1 MDPSR
6 PERITTSVASE
17 LSDQRAWSDAPPERR
32 RTERRQQVLRALVLG
47 SFYTRRRQPRRLGEQ
62 ALAAVDWHHPQW
74 LVTAILILAL
84 SSLDAL
90 LTLALL
96 ERGASEANPLMR
108 PLVLGSALPFTVVK
122 VGITAGGVVLLTL
135 LASIRVFGRLPTGV
149 LLYALLAGYGTL
161 IFYEVRLLGL
171 L

>member
-1 MDPSR
+1 MDPGTIR
-6 PERITTSVASE
+6 TTTTSVATE
-17 LSDQRAWSDAPPERR
+17 VSDQAAWMSAPERR
-32 RTERRQQVLRALVLG
+32 LADRRRQVLWALLVG
-47 SFYTRRRQPRRLGEQ
+47 SFYARRRQPRRSSEQ

-74 LVTAILILAL
+74 LATAILILAL
-84 SSLDAL
+84 CCADAL

-135 LASIRVFGRLPTGV
+135 LASLRVFGRLQAGV
-149 LLYALLAGYGTL
+149 LLYVLLGAYGALIL
-161 IFYEVRLLGL
+161 YEFRLLGL
-171 L
+171 I

>member
-1 MDPSR
+1 
-6 PERITTSVASE
+6 VATE
-17 LSDQRAWSDAPPERR
+17 LSDQAAWIGAPPERR
-32 RTERRQQVLRALVLG
+32 RAERRRHVLRALLLG
-47 SFYTRRRQPRRLGEQ
+47 SFYARRRQPRRLGEQ

-74 LVTAILILAL
+74 LATAILILAL
-84 SSLDAL
+84 SCVDAL

-108 PLVLGSALPFTVVK
+108 PLVLGSALPFAVVK

-135 LASIRVFGRLPTGV
+135 LASIRVFGRLPAGV

-161 IFYEVRLLGL
+161 ILYEVRLLGIV
-171 L
+171 